1 MGTALAYAASSIS
14 LAALEYL
21 VHVDPDLV
29 PDDLVVL
36 ELQLPDA
43 APTDIWAVGDLPP
56 DWRATSAPASCHALG
71 DAWVARAESL
81 VLRAPSV
88 LIPTEQNVLLN
99 PAHAAMRDVRV
110 VSVTPFQFD
119 PRLLA

>member
-1 MGTALAYAASSIS
+1 MS

-29 PDDLVVL
+29 PDDLVAL
-36 ELQLPDA
+36 ELHLPGS
-43 APTDIWAVGDLPP
+43 APAETWAVSDLPP
-56 DWRATSAPASCHALG
+56 GWRATSAPASCHALG
-71 DAWVARAESL
+71 DEWVALAESL
-81 VLRAPSV
+81 VLRVPSV
-88 LIPTEQNVLLN
+88 LIPTESNVLLN
-99 PAHAAMRDVRV
+99 PAYGAMRDVRV

>member
-1 MGTALAYAASSIS
+1 MGTALVYCASTVS

-29 PDDLVVL
+29 PDDLVAL
-36 ELQLPDA
+36 ELHLPDA
-43 APTDIWAVGDLPP
+43 APIDSWEVGDLPP

-71 DAWVARAESL
+71 DVWVAHGDSL
-81 VLRAPSV
+81 AVRVPSV
-88 LIPTEQNVLLN
+88 LIPAEFNLLLN
-99 PAHAAMRDVRV
+99 PAHTAMREVRV
-110 VSVTPFQFD
+110 ASVTPFQFD